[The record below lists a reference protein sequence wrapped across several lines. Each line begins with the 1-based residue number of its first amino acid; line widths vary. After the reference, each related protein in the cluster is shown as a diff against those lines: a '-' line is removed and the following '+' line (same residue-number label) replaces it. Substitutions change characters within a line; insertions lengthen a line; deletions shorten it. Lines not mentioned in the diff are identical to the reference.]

1 MTLSQFEALISRFGP
16 VVDRWPSAQIDAAL
30 DFMQGSAAAQ
40 DLFARASAED
50 LDDGEPGLSQTH
62 SARHDGHA
70 SGKIWM

>member
-50 LDDGEPGLSQTH
+50 LDDGEPGLSQA
-62 SARHDGHA
+62 SAAHRDSPVG
-70 SGKIWM
+70 GKVWM

>member
-16 VVDRWPSAQIDAAL
+16 VVDRWPPAQIEAAL

-50 LDDGEPGLSQTH
+50 LDDDELRLSQTPA
-62 SARHDGHA
+62 ARRDNPAG
-70 SGKIWM
+70 GKVWM